1 MTQTTTSAQ
10 SNGQIPSQSS
20 TSRQSPRPAFQPQR
34 YAPSP
39 ASRREYLLRRKLDL
53 EMEVQDVLAQLDSL
67 DDEQLALDDA
77 RSTLRAQVPALKKQ
91 TAVAG
96 LFGVRQ
102 TPAERVFAYQVQRMA
117 QEEARI
123 EQQKIRS
130 SHQLQ
135 AAHAKLALVD
145 AELDLLP

>member
-1 MTQTTTSAQ
+1 MMQNTTSAP
-10 SNGQIPSQSS
+10 NNAQIPLQPSPN
-20 TSRQSPRPAFQPQR
+20 RQPPRPSFQPQR
-34 YAPSP
+34 YTPSP

-77 RSTLRAQVPALKKQ
+77 KATLRQQVPALKKQ

-117 QEEARI
+117 QEEVRI

-130 SHQLQ
+130 SHQLE

-145 AELDLLP
+145 AEIDLLP